1 MIYIL
6 DEKMLTLSNIENF
19 NTAGIL
25 KNMLRRFY
33 RRYRPYILEASV
45 KGDLSYLTNVIGEDN
60 FEEFNEIIDTVDYYV
75 EKGLVDKLK
84 DNKNDDELVIEYRK
98 QYRKLKELLK
108 RMEDTFGE
116 RSKSYYGDTFSLKK
130 RFSKN

>member
-1 MIYIL
+1 
-6 DEKMLTLSNIENF
+6 
-19 NTAGIL
+19 
-25 KNMLRRFY
+25 MLRRFY
-33 RRYRPYILEASV
+33 RRYRPYILEASL

-60 FEEFNEIIDTVDYYV
+60 FEELNEIIDTVDYYV

-98 QYRKLKELLK
+98 QYRRLKELLK
-108 RMEDTFGE
+108 RMEDTFDE
-116 RSKSYYGDTFSLKK
+116 RSKSYYGDTFFLKK